1 MAEHFFKTV
10 YFPKEKC
17 RVRKS
22 ARVTLSFPCDIPD
35 SKRSTQFRTYVSGL
49 TSRQFR
55 MALGDPFLEDAE
67 SVAEK
72 QTRSLSNY
80 CFTVLLENFTTHNP
94 RGDHFVFEDQ
104 LVFPFDGF
112 ERTDEA
118 SRERG
123 VTFRENQNRDVYSWY
138 PYVEGFSA
146 GYVRDAIFRNT
157 PVPRTVYDPFGGS
170 GTTQLAASLL
180 GIRSFYSEVNP
191 FMSFVA
197 ETKINCAAWARKNIA
212 IMTKGVERFKN
223 GLTLLGNLD
232 RIGRT
237 LDHEL
242 ARFEEA
248 FPQRNFFDG
257 KHLRHL
263 LAAKALAV
271 EIGGDCFPLRDIL
284 LLACASN
291 VVHSSH
297 MTRRADLR
305 RRRDDEYK
313 TRVVNVPAAVCA
325 SAAKMLQDIISL
337 PLEMA
342 ATTRISEDCRIQETQ
357 YQNAFDMALTS
368 PPYLNGT
375 NYFRN
380 TKLELWFL
388 DLISSEAELVRFHKR
403 AVVAGI
409 NSVSM
414 SHPMPNRYDSVEEV
428 ASKLD
433 ACAPD
438 KRIPLLVRQYISD
451 MHDVCASVHRALVP
465 GGLLYLDIGD
475 SKFYGIHVPTDHFL
489 EEVAARVGFQL
500 EHRHLLAKRY
510 SRDKSDLVQVELVFK
525 KPEQAQ
531 QTTVPRRTFTFDEK
545 VEHFAAELPYKSGPY
560 ASRSWGHSLHSLCS
574 YQGKLKPSLA
584 FWAIKQFVS
593 EEGRVLDPLGGVGT
607 VAFEA
612 ALSGRQA
619 VSNDKS
625 PLAAT
630 IAAAKLEPPT
640 DGEAAK
646 AIDRLRESLAQVELG
661 ADDYQS
667 ATFGLNGCVKDYYH
681 PDTLDEVLKARR
693 CFKSFLA
700 STQKDRADTFMWAS
714 LMHVLHGNRP
724 YALSRISHP
733 IVPLSPK
740 GDFVY
745 KPLVSHIERRMAL
758 SLKERLPSRFLPGR
772 GLYGDFRELDSAQI
786 GQFECILTSPPFMG
800 MRFDRPNWLRLWFC
814 GWGEED
820 FHETS
825 LGFLEREQTKSKLV
839 YRDFFAV
846 CHRLLMP
853 GGRVI
858 LHVGDDSRGGLVETL
873 KQLGKEIFD
882 LRGDIIENVQAI
894 EQHGLSDKGNR
905 TLTHHLLV
913 LQRP

>member
-1 MAEHFFKTV
+1 
-10 YFPKEKC
+10 
-17 RVRKS
+17 
-22 ARVTLSFPCDIPD
+22 
-35 SKRSTQFRTYVSGL
+35 
-49 TSRQFR
+49 
-55 MALGDPFLEDAE
+55 MALGDPLLEDAE
-67 SVAEK
+67 SAAEK
-72 QTRSLSNY
+72 QMRSFSNH
-80 CFTVLLENFTTHNP
+80 CFKILLENFTTQDDP
-94 RGDHFVFEDQ
+94 GRAPFVFENQ
-104 LVFPFDGF
+104 MIFPFDGLKRV
-112 ERTDEA
+112 EEA

-123 VTFRENQNRDVYSWY
+123 VTFRENQHRDVYSWY

-157 PVPRTVYDPFGGS
+157 PVPRTIYDPFGGS

-197 ETKINCAAWARKNIA
+197 ETKINSAAWARKNIA
-212 IMTKGVERFKN
+212 IVSKGVERFKD
-223 GLTLLGNLD
+223 GLTLRHLD
-232 RIGRT
+232 RIGET
-237 LDHEL
+237 LEHEL

-248 FPQRNFFDG
+248 FPKRNFFDET
-257 KHLRHL
+257 HLRHL

-313 TRVVNVPAAVCA
+313 TRVVNVPTAISA

-342 ATTRISEDCRIQETQ
+342 TTTRISEDCRVQDTQ
-357 YQNAFDMALTS
+357 YQNAFDMVLTS

-409 NSVSM
+409 NSVST

-438 KRIPLLVRQYISD
+438 RRIPLLVRQYVSD
-451 MHDVCASVHRALVP
+451 MHDVCASVYRALVP
-465 GGLLYLDIGD
+465 GGLVYLDIGD
-475 SKFYGIHVPTDHFL
+475 SKFYGVHVPTDRFL
-489 EEVAARVGFQL
+489 EEVGARVGFQV

-525 KPEQAQ
+525 KPEHSPR
-531 QTTVPRRTFTFDEK
+531 TTAPHQKFTIEEK
-545 VEHFAAELPYKSGPY
+545 IVDFAAELPYKSGPY
-560 ASRSWGHSLHSLCS
+560 KSRSWGHRLHSLCS

-584 FWAIKQFVS
+584 YWAIKQFVS
-593 EEGRVLDPLGGVGT
+593 KTGRVLDPLGGVGT

-630 IAAAKLEPPT
+630 IAAAKLDPPT
-640 DGEAAK
+640 HDEAAA
-646 AIDRLRESLAQVELG
+646 AIERLSANLAHVELN

-700 STQKDRADTFMWAS
+700 STKKNRADTFMWAS

-724 YALSRISHP
+724 YALSRMSHP
-733 IVPLSPK
+733 IVPLFPK

-745 KPLVSHIERRMAL
+745 KPLITHIERRMAL
-758 SLKERLPSRFLPGR
+758 SLKERLPTGFLPGR
-772 GLYGDFRELDSAQI
+772 GLYGDFRELDPAQI

-814 GWGEED
+814 GWGEDD
-820 FHETS
+820 FHKTS
-825 LGFLEREQTKSKLV
+825 LSFLEREQTKSKLV
-839 YRDFFAV
+839 YRDFFTV

-853 GGRVI
+853 GGITI
-858 LHVGDDSRGGLVETL
+858 LHVGDDSRGGLVEAL
-873 KQLGKEIFD
+873 KQLGKERFV
-882 LRGDIIENVQAI
+882 LRGDIIEDVQAI

-905 TLTHHLLV
+905 TLTHHLII
-913 LQRP
+913 LQRS